1 MEEKNT
7 CIYQTNFIQ
16 SSLIEA
22 VKHLGE
28 AYNPLY
34 LYGETG
40 AGKTSMLHEVSN
52 LVNEIYPDKKVC
64 YTTARMIAEEIVE
77 AHKKQG
83 TYINKLKD
91 KYYEIDVLLVDDIQ
105 YLMGKETT
113 QKEFLKIFEPMCKC
127 GKQIVVACDK
137 YFENE
142 SALTDETRNFFAS
155 GLSSEIKPSD
165 KP

>member
-1 MEEKNT
+1 MEGKNT
-7 CIYQTNFIQ
+7 CIHQTNFIQ

-28 AYNPLY
+28 AYNPFY

-40 AGKTSMLHEVSN
+40 VGKTSMLHEVSN
-52 LVNEIYPDKKVC
+52 LVNEMYPDKKVC

-142 SALTDETRNFFAS
+142 SALTDEMRNFFAS
-155 GLSSEIKPSD
+155 GLSSEIKPFD